1 MKKLLLI
8 LIAGSLFIGC
18 SKNIQETPQQKQKI
32 ADAMKL
38 AIDTIKE
45 YDLVSDGSIKKNEN
59 DFSLALI
66 VNESTNSIKA
76 KELGE
81 SFVRQL
87 KSLIPSSIEPNSS
100 KDIGSGNYNY
110 LIGVYGNITNNKIC
124 MGAKASSARKITW

>member
-1 MKKLLLI
+1 MKRLWLILPVLLI
-8 LIAGSLFIGC
+8 VGC

-45 YDLVSDGSIKKNEN
+45 YDLVSDAAIEKKEN

-66 VNESTNSIKA
+66 VNESTNSIRA

-81 SFVRQL
+81 NFVRLL

-110 LIGVYGNITNNKIC
+110 LIGVYGNTTNNKIC

>member
-8 LIAGSLFIGC
+8 LIVGSLFIGC
-18 SKNIQETPQQKQKI
+18 SKHIQETPQQKQKI

-76 KELGE
+76 KGFWAWYWLFTFAE
-81 SFVRQL
+81 SVVKTR
-87 KSLIPSSIEPNSS
+87 
-100 KDIGSGNYNY
+100 
-110 LIGVYGNITNNKIC
+110 
-124 MGAKASSARKITW
+124 